1 MNSIGVYIHIPFCL
15 SKCPYCDFN
24 SVASGGGSVPEERY
38 AACVLKE
45 FNARASQEGIDR
57 QKGLGSVY
65 FGGGTPSVFSPAA
78 IGGILRGV
86 TGGFDR
92 QFSAEVTLEVNP
104 DTADAGKLE
113 GFRKAG
119 VNRLSIGVQSLDDGL
134 LKMLGRRHSAQKAL
148 DAFRMAREAGFENIG
163 IDLMFG
169 LPGLNPLRGQTL
181 ALWKETLKTAVAL
194 GPRHVS
200 LYGLT
205 IEEGTP
211 FSRLLKKG
219 SLGLLPEEAE
229 IEMYKTAID
238 TLAEAGYVHYEIS
251 NFALPGYF
259 SVHNSGYWEG
269 IDYIGLGAGAHSYIS
284 TPGWG
289 RRWWNAREPEQYME
303 RVESSGMAV
312 EGSETLKMEEASA
325 ESLMLGLRM
334 LTKGI
339 VRSEFKK
346 RFNMLPEKIFKKLIE
361 FEAEG
366 WIKSTTESIILTP
379 KGALISNE
387 LFLNMLA

>member
-1 MNSIGVYIHIPFCL
+1 MMKMNSIGVYIHIPFCL

-24 SVASGGGSVPEERY
+24 SVASGSVPEARY

-45 FNARASQEGIDR
+45 FNACVGKEGIDR

-78 IGGILRGV
+78 IGGIIRGV
-86 TGGFDR
+86 TDGFGP
-92 QFSAEVTLEVNP
+92 QEPAEVTLEVNP
-104 DTADAGKLE
+104 DTVDAGRLE

-119 VNRLSIGVQSLDDGL
+119 VNRLSIGAQSLDDGL
-134 LKMLGRRHSAQKAL
+134 LKMLGRRHSAKKAL
-148 DAFRMAREAGFENIG
+148 NAFRMAREAGFENIG

-169 LPGLNPLRGQTL
+169 LPGQTL

-194 GPRHVS
+194 RPRHVS

-211 FSRLLKKG
+211 FGRLLKNG
-219 SLGLLPEEAE
+219 SLSLLPEEVE

-238 TLAEAGYVHYEIS
+238 TLAEAGCVHYEIS

-259 SVHNSGYWEG
+259 SVHNSGYWQG
-269 IDYIGLGAGAHSYIS
+269 IDCIGLGAGAHSYMS
-284 TPGWG
+284 APGWG
-289 RRWWNAREPEQYME
+289 RRWWNALEPEQYME
-303 RVESSGMAV
+303 RIALLGNAV
-312 EGSETLKMEEASA
+312 EGSETLKMGEASA

-339 VRSEFKK
+339 VRSEFKQ
-346 RFNMLPEKIFKKLIE
+346 RFGILPEDMFKRLKE

-366 WIKSTTESIILTP
+366 YIKNTADSIILTP

-387 LFLNMLA
+387 LFSNMLA